1 MTRFADFHQYF
12 TLSGLNTDLG
22 LLNSGVIWGYTILI
36 CVVAWTGKF
45 FGAGA
50 AARFLKFS
58 WRESG
63 AIGML
68 MSCKGYGVSSAST
81 E

>member
-1 MTRFADFHQYF
+1 MARFVDCQQYF

-22 LLNSGVIWGYTILI
+22 LLNNGATWGYTILI

-68 MSCKGYGVSSAST
+68 MSCKGYEILSAFKK
-81 E
+81 